1 MKKIGVII
9 LLLVSAMGFAQNPI
23 VNTFDDYTRLLS
35 PEKLYLQTDREVYN
49 VGDTVW
55 FKGYLRNASDN
66 SEYKECNYLYVEV
79 LASVY
84 EEASK
89 SYLTKSGDVTK
100 IYNRV
105 KVKKD
110 ANTGSFIG
118 YIPLTEDYNT
128 GLAHVRAYSYWML
141 NSSPEYMY
149 SKNIEIRNAMKD
161 SFVKEMVEN
170 KITGQVNYDNLGVRN
185 PFRKSLFGEKV
196 KDETSL
202 DIQFLPESGAFVYG
216 APMVMGVKVLNTS
229 GMGVPVTGVVMAD
242 GQELSKF
249 TTNFLGMGRF
259 EITVPDGTKKL
270 TSRIETIVEN
280 FEYETILPKPANQ
293 AVIIGVKAEEKTLRI
308 KASSYGIEFEEEP
321 SLVIYDRNGIEFTST
336 WEEAVK
342 GRIVENN
349 QLSEGINVAAVIDE
363 KGNVYAERPFF
374 VYPKDTVKVDITF
387 DKAKYGKREKVSA
400 AISVK
405 DREGKAVE
413 GDFSLA
419 VTDDEYA
426 PYSGEGHTI
435 VSYMLLGSEIKG
447 MIEKP
452 QYYFCDTVGYGERLR
467 DMDLLMMTQGWKYYD
482 LEKILAK
489 KTEMPR
495 FGREYT
501 QSLSGYVL
509 GVIGKAKHSTLCFAA
524 PSLGYTQIADLDST
538 SYFALNGLDF
548 PDSTKFLVGAQ
559 GKRKLFKKLYTPV
572 MNPEYFA
579 DVYDYPHYLKNK
591 GYSEEYGKYASRSYY
606 VNDGTI
612 TYSLMP
618 SRIVAQKHVS
628 PYPED
633 EFRQDEYRDEKQMES
648 WKDVDVF
655 TYVYSTCSGVRCID
669 NTLKCRNFNLGT
681 EMSLLRGGAWVPI
694 IVYINGFLATPPE
707 LERIMVSE
715 LDAFVYLKDSRAL
728 KYETVVLTND
738 PRYQLRPR
746 SVVLVRTKNPVRYA
760 NNITQEKPIGWQ
772 RPAKFYAPKY
782 ESIQSKKA
790 FEVMRST
797 LHWQPVVELT
807 EGKGKVEFYTSD
819 HKVPYTIIMEGIT
832 KRGEY
837 VSRLIK
843 LQ

>member
-1 MKKIGVII
+1 MKKIEVII

-84 EEASK
+84 EEASQNRF
-89 SYLTKSGDVTK
+89 TKSGDVTK
-100 IYNRV
+100 VYNRV

-185 PFRKSLFGEKV
+185 PFRKSLFGERV

-202 DIQFLPESGAFVYG
+202 DVQFLPESGSFVYG
-216 APMVMGVKVLNTS
+216 VPTVMGVKVLNTS
-229 GMGVPVTGVVMAD
+229 GLGVPVKGVVLAD
-242 GQELSKF
+242 GQQVGEF
-249 TTNFLGMGRF
+249 TTNFLGMGSF
-259 EITVPDGTKKL
+259 EMTVPEGTKSLISK
-270 TSRIETIVEN
+270 TETLIEN
-280 FEYETILPKPANQ
+280 FEYETILPKAEKR
-293 AVIIGVKAEEKTLRI
+293 AVVIGVMATEKGVNVKA
-308 KASSYGIEFEEEP
+308 ASYGVEFETP
-321 SLVIYDRNGIEFTST
+321 AYLVIYDRNGIELTSE
-336 WEEAVK
+336 WADAER
-342 GRIVENN
+342 GRVIGYNELTAGV
-349 QLSEGINVAAVIDE
+349 NVAAVIDE

-452 QYYFCDTVGYGERLR
+452 QYYFCDTVSYGERLR

-618 SRIVAQKHVS
+618 SRIVALKHVS

-633 EFRQDEYRDEKQMES
+633 DFRQDEYRDEKQMES

-655 TYVYSTCSGVRCID
+655 TYVYSTCLGVRYMD
-669 NTLKCRNFNLGT
+669 NTLKCRSFNIGKG
-681 EMSLLRGGAWVPI
+681 MSMDSKSAWVPI
-694 IVYINGFLATPPE
+694 IVYINGFLASPVD
-707 LERIMVSE
+707 LGAIMVSE
-715 LDAFVYLKDSRAL
+715 LDAFVYLKDSRAM
-728 KYETVVLTND
+728 KYETVFLADD

-746 SVVLVRTKNPVRYA
+746 SVVLVRTKSPVRYA